1 MHITLPSALLYC
13 NSSRGSFDVSQ
24 KIGHTQARL
33 LRRRATAPLQQ
44 RWLYPCATQG
54 CAEDD
59 TQHGASSDAIVGLP
73 FLTTCLGIGAA
84 LFLLTASSAEAL
96 SDPGPQYYPVAADLN
111 NLAQNEDFWKNL
123 LRYGTYFFS
132 VLLGT
137 AYTALKPIGGL
148 LKRPVTA
155 VFTLAAI
162 VGLLVFVSTTVKAML
177 GVSGDNISNDLD
189 YLLR

>member
-1 MHITLPSALLYC
+1 MFITM
-13 NSSRGSFDVSQ
+13 Q
-24 KIGHTQARL
+24 
-33 LRRRATAPLQQ
+33 
-44 RWLYPCATQG
+44 
-54 CAEDD
+54 
-59 TQHGASSDAIVGLP
+59 
-73 FLTTCLGIGAA
+73 
-84 LFLLTASSAEAL
+84 
-96 SDPGPQYYPVAADLN
+96 
-111 NLAQNEDFWKNL
+111 EDFWKNL

-189 YLLR
+189 YLLQ